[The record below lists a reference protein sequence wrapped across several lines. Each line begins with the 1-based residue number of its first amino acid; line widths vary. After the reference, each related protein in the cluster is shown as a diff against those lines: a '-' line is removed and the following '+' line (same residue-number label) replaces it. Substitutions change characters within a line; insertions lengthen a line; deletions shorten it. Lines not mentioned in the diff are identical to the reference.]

1 VLALPV
7 LRRTGSDPALDR
19 APYQDKLYGSC
30 DLSLGPVS
38 LRALL
43 SWEVR
48 NARFGGANANLLMQ
62 F

>member
-1 VLALPV
+1 MLEIGYALSSEEHSPNELV
-7 LRRTGSDPALDR
+7 RNAGR
-19 APYQDKLYGSC
+19 AEEAGFAFGLI
-30 DLSLGPVS
+30 S

-48 NARFGGANANLLMQ
+48 NARFGGANVNALLQ